1 MKKVQVVGG
10 EKKNLKNK
18 HFKNKC
24 FLKRFAALLF
34 VMVMLFSLAACGS
47 EKEKNSE
54 SNTEKNT
61 AGESTTEAKSEAN
74 TGNSGNTDDTVIRVG
89 SLKGPTT
96 MGLVNLM
103 KASENGE
110 ASGKYTFTMETQADV
125 IASGIVGGTLDV
137 ALVPA
142 NLAAVLYKKTE
153 GKVKVLAINT
163 RGVLECVTG
172 DASIK
177 SVKDLA
183 GKTVLSTG
191 QGTTPEYATRFLLEK
206 YGVTDCTIEFKSE
219 ATEIASVLKED
230 PTKIA
235 ILPQPFATVAQVQNE
250 AVKSAFTLTEAWAEL
265 GVDSQLITGLTIVR
279 SDFLA
284 EHPAAVANFLKE
296 ASASAEKAVSDVDG
310 TAELIASYGII
321 EKAPIAKKALPSCNI
336 VCITGSEMKGIVSG
350 YLKTLF
356 DQDPKAVGG
365 AMPGEDFYY
374 LGE

>member
-1 MKKVQVVGG
+1 MDMKKSSRLVVVAILTLIMAFALVGCG
-10 EKKNLKNK
+10 SKDEGKTTGEAGSTAAGTSEQTEDTEAGSTEKKNDTE
-18 HFKNKC
+18 
-24 FLKRFAALLF
+24 A
-34 VMVMLFSLAACGS
+34 
-47 EKEKNSE
+47 E
-54 SNTEKNT
+54 STENTET
-61 AGESTTEAKSEAN
+61 PAPDELT
-74 TGNSGNTDDTVIRVG
+74 IRVG

-110 ASGKYTFTMETQADV
+110 AKHKYAFTMETQADT
-125 IASGIVGGTLDV
+125 IAAGIVSGDLDI

-142 NLAAVLYKKTE
+142 NLAAVLYQKTE

-163 RGVLECVTG
+163 RGVLECITG
-172 DASIK
+172 DDSIK

-219 ATEIASVLKED
+219 ATEIASILAED

-250 AVKSAFTLTEAWAEL
+250 SLKCAFTLTQAWDDL
-265 GVDSQLITGLTIVR
+265 GVDSKLITGLTIVR

-284 EHPAAVANFLKE
+284 ENSLAVEDFLSE
-296 ASASAEKAVSDVDG
+296 AYDSAQMAVSDVDG

-321 EKAPIAKKALPSCNI
+321 EKAPVAKKALPSCNI
-336 VCITGSEMKGIVSG
+336 VCITGTEMKTIVSG
-350 YLKTLF
+350 YLQTLF
-356 DQDPKAVGG
+356 DQNPKAVGG
-365 AMPGEDFYY
+365 AMPGDDFYF